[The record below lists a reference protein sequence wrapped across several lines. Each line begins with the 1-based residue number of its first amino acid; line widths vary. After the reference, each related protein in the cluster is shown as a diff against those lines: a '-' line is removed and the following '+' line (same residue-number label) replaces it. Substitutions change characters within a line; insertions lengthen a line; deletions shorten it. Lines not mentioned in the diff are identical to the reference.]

1 MPTDDNDGPTT
12 SPAGRIGRQA
22 GGYATRHRE
31 LHSDD
36 PDFAGVTCPNCNGDD
51 LEVVSLFGGA
61 ASEVMFRCGACS
73 TSFNWIKWRGKLPPA
88 PSVDD
93 A

>member
-1 MPTDDNDGPTT
+1 MRNLPTDEPD
-12 SPAGRIGRQA
+12 ARIGRDPNDHA
-22 GGYATRHRE
+22 ARHRE
-31 LHSDD
+31 LHTDD
-36 PDFAGVTCPNCNGDD
+36 PDFAGVACPECEGDD

-61 ASEVMFRCGACS
+61 ASEVMFRCRGCN

-93 A
+93 

>member
-1 MPTDDNDGPTT
+1 MPTDDTDGPAT
-12 SPAGRIGRQA
+12 SAAGRVGREP

-36 PDFAGVTCPNCNGDD
+36 PDFEGVTCPDCDNDD

-61 ASEVMFRCGACS
+61 ASEVMFRCRACS

>member
-1 MPTDDNDGPTT
+1 LPTDDRDGPDSAPTD
-12 SPAGRIGRQA
+12 RIGRAA
-22 GGYATRHRE
+22 GGYATRHRD
-31 LHSDD
+31 LHSND
-36 PDFAGVTCPNCNGDD
+36 PDFEGVTCPDCDSDD
-51 LEVVSLFGGA
+51 LEVISLFGGA
-61 ASEVMFRCGACS
+61 ASEVMFRCHACS